1 MIHTYNEYHLGDNLI
16 HLNFLR
22 MACRDNPDL
31 EVVHHCNPAHV
42 GQLLPLTEGVA
53 IQLADLYVPPGA
65 INAWI
70 GHANFFYEHP
80 LRNDW
85 VNFHLAWFDRLSS
98 VMEIANPMACREDFL
113 FDYPAL
119 TYDYGHDFDYLII
132 NAPPQSGQLP
142 DYTPDFF
149 QNRVR
154 KLLNEGH
161 KVITTHPTGMCEN
174 TLDLRMSVSDIGSL
188 SNRAKHIEGVATGPM
203 WTTFNIFNVN
213 KVLSRTFY
221 CSPQSVNLTD
231 NTVTKHSLTEN

>member
-1 MIHTYNEYHLGDNLI
+1 MIHTYNEYHLGDNLV

-22 MACRDNPDL
+22 MACMANPDL

-53 IQLADLYVPPGA
+53 IQLADLYVPPGS

-80 LRNDW
+80 LRHDW

-119 TYDYGHDFDYLII
+119 HCVFADPFDYLII
-132 NAPPQSGQLP
+132 NSPPQSGQLP

-149 QNRVR
+149 NKRVR
-154 KLLNEGH
+154 NLLNEG
-161 KVITTHPTGMCEN
+161 KSVITTHPTGMCKS
-174 TLDLRMSVSDIGSL
+174 TLEEGFDVTAIGSL
-188 SNRAKHIEGVATGPM
+188 SKYCSHIEGVATGPM
-203 WTTFNIFNVN
+203 WTTFNIFNLN

-221 CSPQSVNLTD
+221 CAHQTVNLTD
-231 NTVTKHSLTEN
+231 NTITKHSMS